1 MYSKSNILKLNVNKM
16 LNFTFHFMC
25 RHHHSNKFCIST
37 QNVWV
42 VKWFK
47 HDSMQGLLDMMIAE
61 EESLKQ
67 RLMDSIA
74 SCRKELQKLSQELQL
89 PPFEVNIL
97 VVSSWLVYCKSSLH
111 YSLFLLHQNS
121 RNCQRHSTNC
131 THHLLYGRGV
141 FEGEVHILSQST
153 IYSQHSFCCW
163 L

>member
-1 MYSKSNILKLNVNKM
+1 MLIRCWIAPSISCVVVIIIVTNSASPLKMYELLSG
-16 LNFTFHFMC
+16 
-25 RHHHSNKFCIST
+25 
-37 QNVWV
+37 
-42 VKWFK
+42 FK